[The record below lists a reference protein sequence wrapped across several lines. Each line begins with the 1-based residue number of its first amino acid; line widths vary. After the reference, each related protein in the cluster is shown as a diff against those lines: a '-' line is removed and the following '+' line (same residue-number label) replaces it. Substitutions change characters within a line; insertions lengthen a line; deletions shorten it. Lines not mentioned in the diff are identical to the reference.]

1 MELVELEFIAPGSG
15 LYVSAAGL
23 FQPIRGH
30 FQGRLLLLAGL
41 DKFNVLVP
49 IDGENDSDSVK
60 GAGLMKPS
68 KLEGHRNRKTL
79 LAAVKHPFV
88 SLVAPELTQLTIYSR
103 TSTTGC
109 SFYGNTDPPDGLTGF
124 KRTQRPR

>member
-15 LYVSAAGL
+15 LNVSAAGL

-60 GAGLMKPS
+60 GAGLMSGGRRCCNPVNWRVTETE
-68 KLEGHRNRKTL
+68 KL
-79 LAAVKHPFV
+79 F
-88 SLVAPELTQLTIYSR
+88 
-103 TSTTGC
+103 
-109 SFYGNTDPPDGLTGF
+109 
-124 KRTQRPR
+124 